1 MDSTA
6 VAEHEESTAHGRA
19 PFGLRFARRPSTSID
34 LDLDHVGYDERAQ
47 LAIALDG
54 DRWVPLIDHRLSVTL
69 QTSGET
75 PREDEIYDKSST

>member
-6 VAEHEESTAHGRA
+6 VAEPEKYTAHRDA
-19 PFGLRFARRPSTSID
+19 PFGLRFAQRPTSSID
-34 LDLDHVGYDERAQ
+34 LDLDLVSYDEEAQ
-47 LAIALDG
+47 LAVARDG
-54 DRWVPLIDHRLSVTL
+54 DRWVPLIDHRMSVTL